1 MNSATHSNPYLIT
14 GRVLQSFPAEDNMD
28 EQQSVK
34 VLLIEDN
41 ADFAKLV
48 KLYLG
53 RSEEMK
59 FIVEWKG
66 NGREGVD
73 EAIARHYDVILM
85 DYFLPGLNGL
95 EVTRNLQQK
104 NVATPVVFL
113 TVNKDVNLAV
123 EVMKLGV
130 EDYLVKEE
138 ISTPVL
144 PKTIMSVVEK
154 RKFQL
159 EVAELE
165 IRKKRLEAMQE
176 LIVGISAEVT
186 SPLKSMKE
194 AVELLLRKEHSEKG
208 VKYLGI
214 IKDNVV
220 RIEAKMEKLHNLKE
234 DKTVQ
239 YIKDIRMIDLS

>member
-1 MNSATHSNPYLIT
+1 MEHNKT
-14 GRVLQSFPAEDNMD
+14 
-28 EQQSVK
+28 VK

-48 KLYLG
+48 RLYLG
-53 RSEEMK
+53 KHEGARFEVDWSD
-59 FIVEWKG
+59 
-66 NGREGVD
+66 NGRSGIERAVTESD
-73 EAIARHYDVILM
+73 RYDVILM

-95 EVTRNLQQK
+95 EVTRMLQQK
-104 NVATPVVFL
+104 NISTPVVFL

-138 ISTPVL
+138 VSTPIL
-144 PKTIMSVVEK
+144 PKTILGVVEK
-154 RKFQL
+154 RVLQR
-159 EVAELE
+159 EMAELE

-176 LIVGISAEVT
+176 MIVGITHEVE
-186 SPLKSMKE
+186 SPLLGMKTI
-194 AVELLLRKEHSEKG
+194 VENLLQSGHSDKTG
-208 VKYLGI
+208 KYLSI
-214 IKDNVV
+214 IKENIE
-220 RIEAKMEKLHNLKE
+220 RIQMKLDKLKNLRE

>member
-1 MNSATHSNPYLIT
+1 
-14 GRVLQSFPAEDNMD
+14 MD

-138 ISTPVL
+138 ISTPIL

-154 RKFQL
+154 RKLQR
-159 EVAELE
+159 EMGELE
-165 IRKKRLEAMQE
+165 IRKKRLEAIQEMIVNITNEVAAPLDAMKTIVQE
-176 LIVGISAEVT
+176 LLEGEPSDKTE
-186 SPLKSMKE
+186 
-194 AVELLLRKEHSEKG
+194 
-208 VKYLGI
+208 KYLSI
-214 IKDNVV
+214 IKENVD
-220 RIEAKMEKLHNLKE
+220 RIHFKIEKLKNLKE

-239 YIKDIRMIDLS
+239 YIKDIRMIDIS